1 MEARKIST
9 EEIAEKLTTWEWK
22 TNSIEK
28 NYQFKD
34 FKAAFDFM
42 TKIAVICE
50 EMNHHPNWT
59 NTYNKLHISL
69 QTHDQS
75 AVTELDVELAQKI
88 DLLFD
93 ENYSSYFNL

>member
-1 MEARKIST
+1 MKARKISI
-9 EEIAEKLTTWEWK
+9 EEIAEKLSTWEYVVD
-22 TNSIEK
+22 SIEK
-28 NYQFKD
+28 NYLFKN

-50 EMNHHPNWT
+50 KMNHHPKWT
-59 NTYNKLHISL
+59 NTYNKLHVSL

-75 AVTELDVELAQKI
+75 TVTELDIELAQKM

-93 ENYSSYFNL
+93 ENYS

>member
-1 MEARKIST
+1 MEARKISM
-9 EEIAEKLTTWEWK
+9 EEIAEKLSTWIHVAD
-22 TNSIEK
+22 SIEK
-28 NYQFKD
+28 NYQFKN

-50 EMNHHPNWT
+50 KMNHHPKWT
-59 NTYNKLHISL
+59 NTYNKLHVSL

-75 AVTELDVELAQKI
+75 AVTELDVELAQKM

-93 ENYSSYFNL
+93 ENYS

>member
-1 MEARKIST
+1 MEARKISS
-9 EEIAEKLTTWEWK
+9 EEIAKKLDAWK
-22 TNSIEK
+22 YVADSIEK

-34 FKAAFDFM
+34 FKSAFDFM

-50 EMNHHPNWT
+50 KMNHHPKWT
-59 NTYNKLHISL
+59 NTYNKLHVSL

-75 AVTELDVELAQKI
+75 AVTELDIELARKM

-93 ENYSSYFNL
+93 ENYS

>member
-1 MEARKIST
+1 MKARKISI
-9 EEIAEKLTTWEWK
+9 EEIAEKLSTWEYVAD
-22 TNSIEK
+22 SIEK
-28 NYQFKD
+28 NYQFKN

-50 EMNHHPNWT
+50 KMNHHPKWT
-59 NTYNKLHISL
+59 NTYNKLNVSL

-75 AVTELDVELAQKI
+75 DVTELDIELAQKM

-93 ENYSSYFNL
+93 ENYS

>member
-50 EMNHHPNWT
+50 KMNHHPKWT
-59 NTYNKLHISL
+59 NTYNKLHVSL

-75 AVTELDVELAQKI
+75 AVTELDIELARKM

-93 ENYSSYFNL
+93 ENYS